1 MAARY
6 RDSRQAE
13 LPFHEFAETK
23 AGGERGRRQVPVPE
37 SAFPDESGDAALPK
51 RSRLG
56 SVAEMAATWNLT
68 ARLANAA
75 PIGAAYGE
83 CLDCAVEVSGRA
95 KVQAGVAYTEE
106 RRIVLNTKLL
116 EAGREADRDVTF
128 LHECAHILANRRYR
142 ARCNHDHHWKRVME
156 MLGEPPRASHRLDYL
171 SREAHAVVAW
181 VCRNCG
187 EAYHFV
193 RPPRR
198 RVSDCYCRHC
208 GPRAGRLEVTSTSR
222 GAVA

>member
-6 RDSRQAE
+6 RDSRQVD
-13 LPFHEFAETK
+13 LPFLEVAETGPS
-23 AGGERGRRQVPVPE
+23 AERGRRAGPPMAPAYPV
-37 SAFPDESGDAALPK
+37 ADEPGEAVLAK
-51 RSRLG
+51 RGRLG
-56 SVAEMAATWNLT
+56 SVAEVAADWNLT
-68 ARLANAA
+68 ARLARAA
-75 PIGAAYGE
+75 AIGGAYGE
-83 CLDCAVEVSGRA
+83 CLDCAVEVSNRA

-106 RRIVLNTKLL
+106 RRIVLNAKLL
-116 EAGREADRDVTF
+116 EAGREADRDATF

-142 ARCNHDHHWKRVME
+142 ARCNHDHRWKRVME

-193 RPPRR
+193 SPPRR
-198 RVSDCYCRHC
+198 RVADCYCRHC
-208 GPRAGRLEVTSTSR
+208 GPRTGRLEVTSTTS
-222 GAVA
+222 

>member
-6 RDSRQAE
+6 RDSRQVE
-13 LPFHEFAETK
+13 LPFFEFAETDEGAERRRK
-23 AGGERGRRQVPVPE
+23 AGIPTAPSHPVAEAP
-37 SAFPDESGDAALPK
+37 GDAVPAS
-51 RSRLG
+51 RGRLG
-56 SVAEMAATWNLT
+56 SVAEVAAAWTLT
-68 ARLANAA
+68 ARLAKAA
-75 PIGAAYGE
+75 SIGTAYGE
-83 CLDCAVEVSGRA
+83 CLDCAVEVSSRA

-106 RRIVLNTKLL
+106 RRIVLNAKLL
-116 EAGREADRDVTF
+116 EAGRETDRDATF

-142 ARCNHDHHWKRVME
+142 ARCNHDHRWKRVME
-156 MLGEPPRASHRLDYL
+156 MLGEPPRVSHRLDYL

-198 RVSDCYCRHC
+198 RISDCYCRYC
-208 GPRAGRLEVTSTSR
+208 GPRAGRLEVTSTVR
-222 GAVA
+222 